1 MKLPFDGC
9 RRHRIYLVRHG
20 QAAAARS
27 DDGVYG
33 DEIGL
38 TARGIEEAR
47 AMRDLL
53 QAVRFDESYSSD
65 LRRARD
71 TAAIILE
78 SRDMQATASVE
89 YTEIRGDIHAGLAA
103 TDVPPRR
110 KLATFAYLLW
120 GARSPDASFFG
131 GDVFADYLA
140 AASGAL
146 ERLVRTSRAERILIV
161 SHSGFQRAALSWA
174 LDAPAVGMAAFE
186 QDSCCLNI
194 LDIDVDEAGK
204 IVRKHV
210 RLANLTPLDVVKE
223 SAFLTDGET
232 LAVRLHALVDPRGDC
247 A

>member
-1 MKLPFDGC
+1 
-9 RRHRIYLVRHG
+9 
-20 QAAAARS
+20 
-27 DDGVYG
+27 
-33 DEIGL
+33 
-38 TARGIEEAR
+38 
-47 AMRDLL
+47 
-53 QAVRFDESYSSD
+53 
-65 LRRARD
+65 
-71 TAAIILE
+71 
-78 SRDMQATASVE
+78 MQATASVE